1 MARVVRI
8 AQLEM
13 LGQKCI
19 LQAVFAIENNGG
31 VVKQLVRRHTAAFFG
46 LLANQAFL
54 TGMLLSL
61 SLIMAIGPQNAH
73 VMRMGLLR
81 QHLWLKVSC
90 VWALTCY

>member
-1 MARVVRI
+1 
-8 AQLEM
+8 M
-13 LGQKCI
+13 LGQKRI

-31 VVKQLVRRHTAAFFG
+31 LAKQLVRRHAAAFFG
-46 LLANQAFL
+46 PLANQAFL

-81 QHLWLKVSC
+81 QHL
-90 VWALTCY
+90 